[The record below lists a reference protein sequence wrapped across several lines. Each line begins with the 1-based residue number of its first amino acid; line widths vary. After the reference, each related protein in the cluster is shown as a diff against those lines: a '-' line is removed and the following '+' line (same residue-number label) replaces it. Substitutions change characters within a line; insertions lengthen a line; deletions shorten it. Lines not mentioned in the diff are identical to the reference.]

1 MNLSNLPLIDFN
13 LIIKVI
19 ILIFI
24 GIYLIFVLV
33 IYNNIRSLTKLL
45 VIKRTLGSPLISF
58 ISILFLL
65 ATIFLFIAALV
76 IL

>member
-1 MNLSNLPLIDFN
+1 MNISNLSLIDFN
-13 LIIKVI
+13 LVIKVI
-19 ILIFI
+19 MLFFI
-24 GIYLIFVLV
+24 GIYSIFVLV

-65 ATIFLFIAALV
+65 STISLFVAALV

>member
-1 MNLSNLPLIDFN
+1 MNIPNLPLIDFN
-13 LIIKVI
+13 LVIKVI
-19 ILIFI
+19 MLFFI
-24 GIYLIFVLV
+24 GIYSIFVLV

-65 ATIFLFIAALV
+65 STISLFIAALV

>member
-1 MNLSNLPLIDFN
+1 MNISNFPLIDFN
-13 LIIKVI
+13 LVIKVI
-19 ILIFI
+19 ILFFI
-24 GIYLIFVLV
+24 GIYSIFVLV

-65 ATIFLFIAALV
+65 STISLFVAALV

>member
-1 MNLSNLPLIDFN
+1 MNISNLPLIDFN
-13 LIIKVI
+13 LVIKVI
-19 ILIFI
+19 ILFFI
-24 GIYLIFVLV
+24 GIYSIFVLV

-65 ATIFLFIAALV
+65 STISLFVAALV